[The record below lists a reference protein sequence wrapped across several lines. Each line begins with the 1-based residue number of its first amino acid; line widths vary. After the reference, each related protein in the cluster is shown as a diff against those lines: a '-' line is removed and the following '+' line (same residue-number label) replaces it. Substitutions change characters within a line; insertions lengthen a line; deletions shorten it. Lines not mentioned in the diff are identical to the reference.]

1 MLEEEQLISSRV
13 GEDAGSEQRGR
24 LVAAVLDGAVPRA
37 PDVHGRWV
45 SSVCSPRLSALVAS
59 LSTGLL
65 FCRGHKAVKV
75 FFVQVLTA
83 RLLNREMTCVSLS
96 TASASCSPWGFDRRS
111 GGVFPA
117 LSL

>member
-59 LSTGLL
+59 LSTGL
-65 FCRGHKAVKV
+65 
-75 FFVQVLTA
+75 
-83 RLLNREMTCVSLS
+83 
-96 TASASCSPWGFDRRS
+96 
-111 GGVFPA
+111 
-117 LSL
+117 